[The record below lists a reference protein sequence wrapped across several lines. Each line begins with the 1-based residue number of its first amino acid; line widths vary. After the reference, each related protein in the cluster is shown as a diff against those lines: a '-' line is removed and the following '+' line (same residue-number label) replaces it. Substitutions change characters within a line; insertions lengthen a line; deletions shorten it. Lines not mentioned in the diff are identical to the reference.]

1 MAAIMFCSSE
11 KKLTPSPITCIIS
24 LLTLNNSVWTVHFN
38 AVLFL
43 TETSCLHLKN
53 LNSPLK
59 QTLLKNFSTIYIYT
73 YNYRTR
79 STAPH
84 PKTYFII
91 PCETNILLLDVRN
104 VLCSHIKGQ
113 GSARWVQY
121 FGCAI
126 SQDFSGFSRLTTC
139 RYTWIRSD
147 GESGCSTCAFRC
159 PKHWRGNARIAGAK
173 TATALCVSTIPSHAL
188 SVNLKPGAH

>member
-1 MAAIMFCSSE
+1 M
-11 KKLTPSPITCIIS
+11 
-24 LLTLNNSVWTVHFN
+24 HFN
-38 AVLFL
+38 AVLFIK
-43 TETSCLHLKN
+43 ETLCLYWKKK
-53 LNSPLK
+53 LNSSLK
-59 QTLLKNFSTIYIYT
+59 QTLSILFFNYKYMYT

-104 VLCSHIKGQ
+104 VLYSHMKGQ